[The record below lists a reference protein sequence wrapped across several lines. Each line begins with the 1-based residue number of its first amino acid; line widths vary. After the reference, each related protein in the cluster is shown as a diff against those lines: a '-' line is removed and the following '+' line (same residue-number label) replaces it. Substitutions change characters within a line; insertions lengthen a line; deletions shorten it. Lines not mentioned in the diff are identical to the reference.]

1 MVRFSQIPL
10 KNHVGYAIIRPC
22 MSTFK
27 KVQEVDSMIDV
38 LIIGAGIEGTTL
50 ARRLSRYKLNITIL
64 EKENDVSMGS
74 TKANSA
80 IVHGG
85 YAEAHSKLKGRV
97 CYKGRIQYKELDK
110 ELNFGFRETGSLVIT
125 MDENDLPKLE
135 ELKANGELNGLTDL
149 EILNHDRIMEIEPN
163 INPEV
168 KYALYCKGAGVC
180 SPYEMAIAM
189 AENAIENGAELHL
202 NTEVTGIEKV
212 RDHFVVKA
220 GDKTFE
226 ARYVVNAAGLYAD
239 KIDRMVNEP
248 TFSIFPRSGEYL
260 LFAKGTGS
268 VLNTVVFQM
277 PTKMGKGILVTSTY
291 HGNLLLGPDAL
302 DEKTGSEDRSTDIKR
317 LYNIYK
323 AGLNTTDKIDPK
335 KLIRTFS
342 GLRAVSST
350 DDFIIGPTKTE
361 GFINIA
367 GIQSPGL
374 TSAPAIADMVTEIL
388 ESQGLVLADDPNY
401 NPHRKAIIKKK
412 NLSAADIKRLSEM
425 ESCPEKII
433 CRCEQVTEGEIVD
446 ALHRGIKVTT
456 VDGVKR
462 RTRSS
467 MGFCQG
473 AYCRPRVA
481 EIIEREYGIEL
492 DPRSDI
498 QAKRD
503 SRVVRQD
510 FVKYCEEHPVK
521 ENK

>member
-1 MVRFSQIPL
+1 
-10 KNHVGYAIIRPC
+10 
-22 MSTFK
+22 
-27 KVQEVDSMIDV
+27 MIDV
-38 LIIGAGIEGTTL
+38 LIIGAGIQGTTL
-50 ARRLSRYKLNITIL
+50 ARRLSRYKLKIALL
-64 EKENDVSMGS
+64 EKENDVSMGA

-85 YAEAHSKLKGRV
+85 YAESNSQVKGRV
-97 CYKGRIQYKELDK
+97 CYQGRVQYSELDK

-125 MDENDLPKLE
+125 MDENDLEGLE
-135 ELKANGELNGLTDL
+135 ALKANGEKNGLKDL
-149 EILNHDRIMEIEPN
+149 EILNHDQIMELEPN

-189 AENAIENGAELHL
+189 AENAIHNGAELYL
-202 NTEVTGIEKV
+202 NTGVDSIEKV
-212 RDHFVVKA
+212 GDHFIVKS
-220 GDKTFE
+220 GDQTFE
-226 ARYVVNAAGLYAD
+226 TRYVVNAAGLYAD

-248 TFSIFPRSGEYL
+248 TFSIYPRSGEYL

-268 VLNTVVFQM
+268 VLNSVIFQM
-277 PTKMGKGILVTSTY
+277 PTKMGKGILATSTF

-302 DEKTGSEDRSTDIKR
+302 DEKAGSEDRSTDVER

-323 AGLNTTDKIDPK
+323 SGLDTTDKIEPK

-342 GLRAVSST
+342 GLRSVSST
-350 DDFIIGPTKTE
+350 DDFIIGPTETE

-374 TSAPAIADMVTEIL
+374 TSAPAIADMVTGIL
-388 ESQGLVLADDPNY
+388 ESQGLELVDDPNY
-401 NPHRKAIIKKK
+401 DPYRKPIIKKK
-412 NLSAADIKRLSEM
+412 NLSASEIKRLSEM
-425 ESCPEKII
+425 DSCPEKII

-446 ALHRGIKVTT
+446 ALNRGIKVTT

-473 AYCRPRVA
+473 AYCRTRVA
-481 EIIEREYGIEL
+481 KLIEREYGIVL

-498 QAKRD
+498 QAKND

-521 ENK
+521 GSNK